1 MQNVSISFHIQV
13 LFPSVFSLAHS
24 GLPRQVIKPGA
35 SKLVECALPGR
46 HWWAHHDFG
55 PGTMV
60 FCGFRMFSARKFC
73 RVFLVHLAIHSKIYI
88 VFLGRTQKVDQ
99 TKCRVYEGLLWESI
113 QTSKTTGFSGV
124 NLQSGQT
131 GCACRP
137 TISSSKS
144 SVGDQKGWTK
154 KTANIF
160 QQLPTGLCP
169 RWLTCTTYTIKR
181 LDLHLDLQSLV
192 GLPWSLLASRC
203 VAEVVQIEVLLE
215 LKLTFSS
222 VSNSYIIISRNCP
235 PKKIV
240 CFVGPG
246 PL

>member
-60 FCGFRMFSARKFC
+60 FCGFRMLSARKFC

-144 SVGDQKGWTK
+144 SVGDQRAGPKKRQTFFNNCLQVCAPDGSHVPPIPSRGWISTS
-154 KTANIF
+154 TSN
-160 QQLPTGLCP
+160 
-169 RWLTCTTYTIKR
+169 RWLAFP
-181 LDLHLDLQSLV
+181 
-192 GLPWSLLASRC
+192 GASWP
-203 VAEVVQIEVLLE
+203 ADA
-215 LKLTFSS
+215 
-222 VSNSYIIISRNCP
+222 
-235 PKKIV
+235 
-240 CFVGPG
+240 
-246 PL
+246 